1 MLRKGDVKMRKR
13 FLMKVVSFSFL
24 AMCSGFITHTVKAEE
39 RPSVE
44 VSTLSTETTV
54 TENKQD
60 NVISNNPINQSV
72 ALKDVHEHYQKCK
85 QADEEKTRQIRLEKL
100 RKKRLRIKRQRL
112 KRKQELEKSSLGT
125 FLITAYCPCY
135 ECSEGYGSK
144 IAWNHAGHRFARP
157 YHTIA
162 VDKNIIP
169 YGTRVKIEGY
179 GDTIFVAED
188 CGGKVKG
195 MHVDVF
201 KSTHSETINVQQ
213 HRKIYVVK

>member
-1 MLRKGDVKMRKR
+1 M
-13 FLMKVVSFSFL
+13 
-24 AMCSGFITHTVKAEE
+24 IT
-39 RPSVE
+39 S
-44 VSTLSTETTV
+44 
-54 TENKQD
+54 
-60 NVISNNPINQSV
+60 
-72 ALKDVHEHYQKCK
+72 
-85 QADEEKTRQIRLEKL
+85 
-100 RKKRLRIKRQRL
+100 
-112 KRKQELEKSSLGT
+112 
-125 FLITAYCPCY
+125 YCPCY

-144 IAWNHAGHRFARP
+144 IAWNHAGHKFARP

>member
-1 MLRKGDVKMRKR
+1 MRKR
-13 FLMKVVSFSFL
+13 FLMKVISFSFL
-24 AMCSGFITHTVKAEE
+24 AMCSGFMTHTVKAEE
-39 RPSVE
+39 RPTVE
-44 VSTLSTETTV
+44 ASTSLTETTV
-54 TENKQD
+54 TENNED
-60 NVISNNPINQSV
+60 NVISNNPISKSV
-72 ALKDVHEHYQKCK
+72 ELKEVDNHYQKCK
-85 QADEEKTRQIRLEKL
+85 RADEEKARQIRLEKL
-100 RKKRLRIKRQRL
+100 RKKRLRLKRQRL
-112 KRKQELEKSSLGT
+112 KQKQALEKSSLGT
-125 FLITAYCPCY
+125 FLVTAYCPCY

-144 IAWNHAGHRFARP
+144 IAWQRAGHKFAQP

-169 YGTRVKIEGY
+169 YGTKVRIEGY

-201 KSTHSETINVQQ
+201 KSTHPETLNVKQ

>member
-1 MLRKGDVKMRKR
+1 MRKR
-13 FLMKVVSFSFL
+13 FLMKVISFSFL
-24 AMCSGFITHTVKAEE
+24 AMCSGFMTHTVKAEE
-39 RPSVE
+39 RPTAE
-44 VSTLSTETTV
+44 ASTSSTEIIV
-54 TENKQD
+54 QTERQEPKHD
-60 NVISNNPINQSV
+60 EVIRNNPISKSV
-72 ALKDVHEHYQKCK
+72 ELKEIDNHYQKCK
-85 QADEEKTRQIRLEKL
+85 KADEEKARQIRLKKL

-112 KRKQELEKSSLGT
+112 KQKQELEKSSLGT
-125 FLITAYCPCY
+125 FLITAYCPCH

-144 IAWNHAGHRFARP
+144 IAWQRAGHKFARP

-169 YGTRVKIEGY
+169 YGTKVKIEGY

-201 KSTHSETINVQQ
+201 KSTHSETLNVKQ

>member
-1 MLRKGDVKMRKR
+1 MRKR
-13 FLMKVVSFSFL
+13 FLMKVISFSFL
-24 AMCSGFITHTVKAEE
+24 AMCSGFMTHTVKAEE

-44 VSTLSTETTV
+44 ASTLSTETTAV
-54 TENKQD
+54 ENKQD
-60 NVISNNPINQSV
+60 NVISNNPISQSV
-72 ALKDVHEHYQKCK
+72 ELKDVHEHYQKCK
-85 QADEEKTRQIRLEKL
+85 KADEEKTRQIR
-100 RKKRLRIKRQRL
+100 
-112 KRKQELEKSSLGT
+112 LEKSSLGT

-144 IAWNHAGHRFARP
+144 IAWNHAGHKFARP

-201 KSTHSETINVQQ
+201 KSTHSETVNVQQ
-213 HRKIYVVK
+213 HRKVYVVR

>member
-1 MLRKGDVKMRKR
+1 MKGDAKMRKR
-13 FLMKVVSFSFL
+13 FLMKVISFSFL
-24 AMCSGFITHTVKAEE
+24 AMCSGFMTHTVKAEE

-44 VSTLSTETTV
+44 TLNFSTETTV
-54 TENKQD
+54 TENKQG
-60 NVISNNPINQSV
+60 NVISNNPISQSV
-72 ALKDVHEHYQKCK
+72 ELKDVHEHYQKCK
-85 QADEEKTRQIRLEKL
+85 QADEEEA
-100 RKKRLRIKRQRL
+100 LRIKRQRL

-144 IAWNHAGHRFARP
+144 IAWNHAGHKFARP

-179 GDTIFVAED
+179 GDTIFVTED

-213 HRKIYVVK
+213 HRKISVVK

>member
-1 MLRKGDVKMRKR
+1 MRKR
-13 FLMKVVSFSFL
+13 FLMQVVSFSFL
-24 AMCSGFITHTVKAEE
+24 AMCTGFMTHTVKAEE
-39 RPSVE
+39 RPTVE
-44 VSTLSTETTV
+44 ASTLSTETTV
-54 TENKQD
+54 VENKD
-60 NVISNNPINQSV
+60 DVISNNPISKSV
-72 ALKDVHEHYQKCK
+72 ELKEVDDHYQKCK
-85 QADEEKTRQIRLEKL
+85 RADEEKARQIRLEKF
-100 RKKRLRIKRQRL
+100 RKKRLRLKRQRL

-144 IAWNHAGHRFARP
+144 IAWNHAGHKFARP

-162 VDKNIIP
+162 VDKNTIP
-169 YGTRVKIEGY
+169 YGTKVKIEGY

-201 KSTHSETINVQQ
+201 KSTHSETLHVKEYK
-213 HRKIYVVK
+213 KIYVVK

>member
-1 MLRKGDVKMRKR
+1 MRKR

-24 AMCSGFITHTVKAEE
+24 AMCSGFMTHTVQAEE
-39 RPSVE
+39 RPTVE
-44 VSTLSTETTV
+44 ATIASAKTTSTDNKQ
-54 TENKQD
+54 ENKHED
-60 NVISNNPINQSV
+60 VISNNPISRHV
-72 ALKDVHEHYQKCK
+72 ELKEVDDHYQKCK
-85 QADEEKTRQIRLEKL
+85 RADEEKARQIRLEKL

-125 FLITAYCPCY
+125 FLITAYCPCC

-144 IAWNHAGHRFARP
+144 ISWSHAGHKFARP

-169 YGTRVKIEGY
+169 YGTKVKIEGY

-201 KSTHSETINVQQ
+201 KSTHSETVNVKQ